1 VNSRDVPS
9 SIPVD
14 AAAASARMLVCERRR
29 FNFSNLAP
37 GEELSAILCP
47 AAPCA
52 EYSSA
57 ALVVVVHELTI
68 SSGEEIR
75 VTVKHASNAKD
86 GSMGTFVVAS
96 AAAEISLA
104 SATTDTLLIQPLDS
118 PPGTH
123 LQVAVESTRN
133 GTFPVT
139 IAATLT
145 IELLLRTAAAPL
157 VRTDLPQTWTRPQTF
172 NGDGTDTDPAI
183 VVGVDPTIRKL
194 ALELQGG
201 TYKLRHYYTDTRIE
215 ITVNARWT
223 GSGWVR
229 DATGSAAAR
238 YLLEADDFRIQHVP
252 ASIAQPFDDSE
263 WAGSSA
269 RVLAW
274 DIDSLG
280 AGETL
285 TTGRERDV
293 PSGPL
298 TGYSA
303 MEGEWSSMNSNI
315 GSGAAFASGRLPA
328 APSSV
333 TFRVYSQSNT
343 GDSPSVWQAQ
353 RMGLG
358 WFDETTGVLPST
370 RSMFLSFS
378 AT

>member
-1 VNSRDVPS
+1 M
-9 SIPVD
+9 D
-14 AAAASARMLVCERRR
+14 AAAISARVSVCERRR
-29 FNFSNLAP
+29 FDFSGLAP
-37 GEELSAILCP
+37 TEGLSAILCP
-47 AAPCA
+47 SVPCA
-52 EYSSA
+52 GYSSA
-57 ALVVVVHELTI
+57 TLVVTVHELTI

-75 VTVKHASNAKD
+75 VTTKHASISGD
-86 GSMGTFVVAS
+86 GPIGTFVAKN
-96 AAAEISLA
+96 AAAEISLT

-118 PPGTH
+118 PPSTH
-123 LQVAVESTRN
+123 LQVAVESTRDSSS
-133 GTFPVT
+133 PVT

-145 IELLLRTAAAPL
+145 VELLLRTVSAPL
-157 VRTDLPQTWTRPQTF
+157 VRANSPQTWTRPQTF
-172 NGDGTDTDPAI
+172 NGDGSDTDPAI
-183 VVGVDPTIRKL
+183 IVGVDPSSRKL

-201 TYKLRHYYTDTRIE
+201 TYKLRIYYTDTRIE

-223 GSGWVR
+223 GSDWVR
-229 DATGSAAAR
+229 DAIGSTAAR
-238 YLLEADDFRIQHVP
+238 YLLEPDDFRIQHVP
-252 ASIAQPFDDSE
+252 TSIAQPFNDSG

-303 MEGEWSSMNSNI
+303 MEGEWGSTNSNI
-315 GSGAAFASGRLPA
+315 GSGAAFASGRLPS

-333 TFRVYSQSNT
+333 TFTVHSQSNT
-343 GDSPSVWQAQ
+343 ANSPSVWMAQ

-358 WFDETTGVLPST
+358 WFDQTSGSLPST
-370 RSMFLSFS
+370 RYMFLSFS